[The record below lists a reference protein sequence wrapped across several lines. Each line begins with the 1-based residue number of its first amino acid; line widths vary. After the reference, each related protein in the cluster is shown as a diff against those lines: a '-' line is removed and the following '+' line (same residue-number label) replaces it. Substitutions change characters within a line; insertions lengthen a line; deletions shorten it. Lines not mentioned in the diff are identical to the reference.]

1 MTLASNGGQFFAG
14 EWRAGSGPVFTS
26 TNPATGQTVWSG
38 AAATAA
44 DVAAAVAAA
53 RHAHDTWAA
62 RSPEERIAILEA
74 CARELTVNGG
84 PLADAISLETGKPRW
99 EVHEELLSMVGKVA
113 ATIDAWRERQQD
125 RAVPLPAAGPGDV
138 AAVRYRP
145 HGVLAV
151 LGPFNF
157 PGHIPHGHIVP
168 ALLAGNAVVF
178 KPSEFAPLSGRRLA
192 EIWERVGLPAG
203 VFNLVQG
210 GRETGAALAAD
221 PGHDGIL
228 FTGSYQTGVA
238 LRRMWVE
245 EPGKMLALELG
256 GNNPLVAHAASDLD
270 AAATLTILSAFLTA
284 GQRCSCARR
293 LIVPEGAGGD
303 AFIARLLAR
312 MDGIRVGLPDDVP
325 EPFMGPV
332 IHEAAARSL
341 LAAQDDLVARGGIV
355 LRGMA
360 PQRGIATLLSPGLV
374 DVTAVCNRPDTE
386 WFGPLLQLVR
396 VPDFEAAIAEANR
409 TAYGLAAALVSDERS
424 LYDTFRHR
432 VRAGIVNWNRQTT
445 GALARLPFG
454 GIGRS
459 GNHRPSG
466 CFAIDYCGYP
476 VASLERDRVTAPPAP
491 PGLE

>member
-1 MTLASNGGQFFAG
+1 MTPIGEREQFIAG
-14 EWRAGSGPVFTS
+14 EWLAGGGPGFTS
-26 TNPATGQTVWSG
+26 NNPATGQTVWSG
-38 AAATAA
+38 AAATASE
-44 DVAAAVAAA
+44 VAAAIAAA
-53 RHAHDTWAA
+53 RAVQAAWAD
-62 RSPEERIAILEA
+62 RPPEARIAILEA
-74 CARELTVNGG
+74 CARELAANGES
-84 PLADAISLETGKPRW
+84 LADAIGLETGKPRW
-99 EVHEELLSMVGKVA
+99 EVREELSSMVGKVA

-125 RAVPLPAAGPGDV
+125 RAVLLPAAAPGDA

-168 ALLAGNAVVF
+168 ALLAGNTVVY
-178 KPSEFAPLSGRRLA
+178 KPSEFTPLTGRRLA
-192 EIWERVGLPAG
+192 ELWERVGLPPG

-238 LRRMWVE
+238 LRRLWVE

-256 GNNPLVAHAASDLD
+256 GNNPLVVHAASDLD

-293 LIVPEGAGGD
+293 LIVPAGADGD
-303 AFIARLLAR
+303 AFIARLLVR
-312 MDGIRVGLPDDVP
+312 IEGIRVGLPDDVP

-341 LAAQDDLVARGGIV
+341 LAAQDDLVARGGIA
-355 LRGMA
+355 LRRMTTT
-360 PQRGIATLLSPGLV
+360 RGIATLLSPGLV
-374 DVTAVCNRPDTE
+374 DVTAVRDRPDAE

-409 TAYGLAAALVSDERS
+409 TAYGLAAGLVSDERS
-424 LYDTFRHR
+424 LSDAFRRR
-432 VRAGIVNWNRQTT
+432 VRAGVITWNRQTT
-445 GALARLPFG
+445 GASPRLPFG

-466 CFAIDYCGYP
+466 FFAIDSCGYP
-476 VASLERDRVTAPPAP
+476 VASLERDRVTAPARP

>member
-1 MTLASNGGQFFAG
+1 
-14 EWRAGSGPVFTS
+14 
-26 TNPATGQTVWSG
+26 
-38 AAATAA
+38 
-44 DVAAAVAAA
+44 VAAAIAAA
-53 RHAHDTWAA
+53 RGTQAAWAD
-62 RSPEERIAILEA
+62 RPPEERIAILEA
-74 CARELTVNGG
+74 CARELAENGG
-84 PLADAISLETGKPRW
+84 LLAEAIGFETGKPRW
-99 EVHEELLSMVGKVA
+99 EVREELAAMVGKVT

-125 RAVPLPAAGPGDV
+125 HVSPLAATGAGDV

-178 KPSEFAPLSGRRLA
+178 KPSEFTPLSGRRLA
-192 EIWERVGLPAG
+192 EIWERAGLPAG
-203 VFNLVQG
+203 VLNLVQG
-210 GRETGAALAAD
+210 GRETGATLAAH

-256 GNNPLVAHAASDLD
+256 GNNPLVVHAASDLD

-293 LIVPEGAGGD
+293 LIVPTGAGGD
-303 AFIARLLAR
+303 AFLERLLAR
-312 MDGIRVGLPDDVP
+312 IDTIRGGLPDDVP

-332 IHEAAARSL
+332 INEAAARSL
-341 LAAQDDLVARGGIV
+341 LAAQEDLVARGGIV
-355 LRGMA
+355 LRRMA

-409 TAYGLAAALVSDERS
+409 TAYGLAAGLVCDERS
-424 LYDTFRHR
+424 LYDAFRRR
-432 VRAGIVNWNRQTT
+432 VRAGVVTWNRQTT
-445 GALARLPFG
+445 GASPRLPFG

-466 CFAIDYCGYP
+466 YFAIDYCGYP